1 MRGLSIAPIGGV
13 GPARAVSQ
21 EPAEA
26 QAGAGVV
33 DPVGAL
39 RFESVLRGDSAEQAS
54 DQLGEWFD
62 GAGFVIDYRFTADKP
77 SAAHAFVFRKLRFYV
92 KFDEGR
98 LRIKSKRDGF
108 DTIEQPIVGW
118 HARDQENVVQL
129 KLSGTTLSVGVNQ
142 ERVESWEVLD
152 EDRKLNGKTSWKIE
166 VDAGRI
172 TDLVVR
178 SAD

>member
-1 MRGLSIAPIGGV
+1 M
-13 GPARAVSQ
+13 
-21 EPAEA
+21 
-26 QAGAGVV
+26 
-33 DPVGAL
+33 
-39 RFESVLRGDSAEQAS
+39 
-54 DQLGEWFD
+54 
-62 GAGFVIDYRFTADKP
+62 
-77 SAAHAFVFRKLRFYV
+77 

-142 ERVESWEVLD
+142 ERVGSWEVLD